1 MSIEDSQ
8 AILKYFI
15 DLKSSVWFTLGSEEE
30 TMFCD
35 TCKIFQLDCRLRFS
49 KYLMAGSPVFSIN
62 FTNRLI
68 PAKPNYLMSIEDSQ
82 AILKY
87 FIDLKSSVWF
97 TLGSEEETMFCD
109 TCKIFQLDCR
119 SRFSKY

>member
-1 MSIEDSQ
+1 
-8 AILKYFI
+8 
-15 DLKSSVWFTLGSEEE
+15 
-30 TMFCD
+30 
-35 TCKIFQLDCRLRFS
+35 
-49 KYLMAGSPVFSIN
+49 MAGSPVFSIN

-68 PAKPNYLMSIEDSQ
+68 PAKPNYLMSIENSQ

-97 TLGSEEETMFCD
+97 ALGSEEEAMFCD
-109 TCKIFQLDCR
+109 NFLQIDYR